1 MMMMDVFI
9 METLGATR
17 ERDLYDAMVKQVVLW
32 KCNF

>member
-17 ERDLYDAMVKQVVLW
+17 ERDLYKAMIKQVI
-32 KCNF
+32 

>member
-9 METLGATR
+9 METLEATR
-17 ERDLYDAMVKQVVLW
+17 ERDLYDVMVKQVALW